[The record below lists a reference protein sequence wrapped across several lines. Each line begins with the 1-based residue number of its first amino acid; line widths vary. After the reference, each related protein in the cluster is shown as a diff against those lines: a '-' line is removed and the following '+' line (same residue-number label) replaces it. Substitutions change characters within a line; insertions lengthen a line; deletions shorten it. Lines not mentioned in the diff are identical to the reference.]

1 MNFNPI
7 LHGLRG
13 MAAMMVLLYHWKE
26 SYPAFAGAY
35 RQLPF
40 LGTQWNLFLPVD
52 FGWMGVLW
60 FFVLSGYLLSANLWH
75 KPLSAMEV
83 RHFWERRFARIYPAV
98 WIQLPILLWLTAS
111 VVGTLEVRWESLVG
125 NIVLWVV
132 PFGGGVSPYNAVWWT
147 LPIELGFYLVL
158 PALLLLYRRMGW
170 PLTLL
175 LAVAIAAGWKLWVIA
190 GNEGSNYRGS
200 LALMRSL
207 PGALFVFMCGFYIS
221 HRQHHARLLRHGAGP
236 WLLLLVLA
244 LFYGWIQYLIQHRK
258 TILFEPGLLALN
270 DPILAMLIAAV
281 IALLLRPDMA
291 HSLINRVLSSR
302 PMHWLGE
309 LSYGIYL
316 WHYPCLRAMPK
327 LFPGHWGG
335 VENSAFAL
343 VACLLFTLPAAALS
357 YFLVERP
364 VLTWL
369 AKRQNARRQAAA
381 QNTDPPQTPPARLS

>member
-98 WIQLPILLWLTAS
+98 WIQLPILLWLTAI
-111 VVGTLEVRWESLVG
+111 VAGPLAVRWESLVG
-125 NIVLWVV
+125 NFVLWVV

-158 PALLLLYRRMGW
+158 PAVLLFYRRLGW
-170 PLTLL
+170 PSPCC
-175 LAVAIAAGWKLWVIA
+175 WWWPSQRP
-190 GNEGSNYRGS
+190 GSSGS
-200 LALMRSL
+200 SRATKGQL
-207 PGALFVFMCGFYIS
+207 PGFPGPDALPARCAVCL
-221 HRQHHARLLRHGAGP
+221 HVRLLHQPPPAPRPASAARGGP

-244 LFYGWIQYLIQHRK
+244 LFYGWIQYLIAHRK

-291 HSLINRVLSSR
+291 QSWINRLLSSR

-369 AKRQNARRQAAA
+369 ARRQNARRLAATHNA
-381 QNTDPPQTPPARLS
+381 EAPTGSASRLP